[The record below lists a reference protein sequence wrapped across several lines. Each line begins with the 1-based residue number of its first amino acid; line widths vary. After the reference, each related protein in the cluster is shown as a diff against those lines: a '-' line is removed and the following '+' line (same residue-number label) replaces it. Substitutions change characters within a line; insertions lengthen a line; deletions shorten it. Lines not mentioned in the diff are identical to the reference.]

1 VRIVVRSQLRHRTL
15 LSRMRK
21 GLHRLCFVLL
31 LVSTAGMITAL
42 FAQSGTQYGFVFLP
56 FRDNS
61 GFEGKWDVGNGVP
74 RFLAAY
80 VKERF
85 RLPTVSSMIT
95 RNYLQET
102 GRSEGG
108 LDDVRFWVDLYNR
121 FRIRY
126 LVAGSV
132 DVFDVSRFM
141 TGQPLLGGY
150 EAFKGEVL
158 ITFRLYDLERTAQSV
173 TAVEVNRGEAAG
185 DFSDRSLALTLF
197 GKPTERTMEFRELD
211 RIAFGSEGFN
221 QTIMGQ
227 AMFRLGENFSLEL
240 ERILPSIRAWAATSP
255 DSLLAYVQGLDTL
268 SLSLRTETIS
278 GVVVFV
284 EGENAFI
291 NLGTEDRLRVGQKV
305 KVYKEGSTSEQSS
318 DLVGELEVSE
328 LRGPHLSL
336 TKVLRGHGSIKSR
349 DKVYVTVTR

>member
-1 VRIVVRSQLRHRTL
+1 MS
-15 LSRMRK
+15 S
-21 GLHRLCFVLL
+21 
-31 LVSTAGMITAL
+31 AGMITAL
-42 FAQSGTQYGFVFLP
+42 FAQAGTQYGFVFLP
-56 FRDNS
+56 FRDRS
-61 GFEGKWDVGNGVP
+61 GFEGKWDVASGVP

-85 RLPTVSSMIT
+85 SVPTVSSVVT
-95 RNYLQET
+95 KNYLQET
-102 GRSEGG
+102 GRGEAGV
-108 LDDVRFWVDLYNR
+108 DDVRFWVDLAHR

-150 EAFKGEVL
+150 EAFKGDVL
-158 ITFRLYDLERTAQSV
+158 ITFRLYDLERTVQSA
-173 TAVEVNRGEAAG
+173 TPVEVSRGEAAG
-185 DFSDRSLALTLF
+185 DFSDRSLTLTLF
-197 GKPTERTMEFRELD
+197 GKPTERTTEFRELD
-211 RIAFGSEGFN
+211 RIAFGSEEFN
-221 QTIMGQ
+221 QTVIGQ

-240 ERILPSIRAWAATSP
+240 ERILPSIRVWGATSP

-268 SLSLRTETIS
+268 SLSLRTETIT
-278 GVVVFV
+278 GFVVFV

-291 NLGTEDRLRVGQKV
+291 NLGSEDLLRVGQKV
-305 KVYKEGSTSEQSS
+305 KVYKEGSTAEHSS

-336 TKVLRGHGSIKSR
+336 TKVLKGHGSIKSR
-349 DKVYVTVTR
+349 DKVSVTVTR